1 MRKPAMFALIASC
14 AATPVLAGEMPR
26 RKIDI
31 FERPSYD
38 RKLEQAVMRIVAGRI
53 GDIRGPLKAD
63 VGPLLVALDNERAW
77 NAAASSLMTAPLPLR
92 LAASTY

>member
-1 MRKPAMFALIASC
+1 MGKLAMFALIASC

-53 GDIRGPLKAD
+53 GEIRGPLQTD
-63 VGPLLVALDNERAW
+63 IGSLLVALDNERAW
-77 NAAASSLMTAPLPLR
+77 NAAASSLMRAPLPLR
-92 LAASTY
+92 LAANTY

>member
-1 MRKPAMFALIASC
+1 MRKLAMFALIAAC
-14 AATPVLAGEMPR
+14 ATTPVLAGEVPR

-53 GDIRGPLKAD
+53 GEIRGPLKAD

-77 NAAASSLMTAPLPLR
+77 NAAANSLMTVPLPLR
-92 LAASTY
+92 LAANTY

>member
-1 MRKPAMFALIASC
+1 MRQLLIFALIASC
-14 AATPVLAGEMPR
+14 ATAPVLAGEMPR

-53 GDIRGPLKAD
+53 GEIRGPLNTD

-77 NAAASSLMTAPLPLR
+77 NAAASSLAPLPLR
-92 LAASTY
+92 LAAGGTY

>member
-1 MRKPAMFALIASC
+1 MRQLLIFALIASC
-14 AATPVLAGEMPR
+14 ATAPVLAGEMPR

-53 GDIRGPLKAD
+53 GEIRGPLNTD
-63 VGPLLVALDNERAW
+63 VGPLLVALDNERTW
-77 NAAASSLMTAPLPLR
+77 NAAANSLMTAPLPLR

>member
-1 MRKPAMFALIASC
+1 MGKLLMFALIASC

-53 GDIRGPLKAD
+53 GEIRGPLQTD
-63 VGPLLVALDNERAW
+63 IGPLLVALDNERAW

-92 LAASTY
+92 LAANTY

>member
-1 MRKPAMFALIASC
+1 MGKLLMFALIASC

-53 GDIRGPLKAD
+53 GEIRGPLQTD
-63 VGPLLVALDNERAW
+63 IGPLLVALDNERAW
-77 NAAASSLMTAPLPLR
+77 NASASSLMTAPLPLR
-92 LAASTY
+92 LAANTY

>member
-1 MRKPAMFALIASC
+1 MRQLLIFALIASC
-14 AATPVLAGEMPR
+14 ATTPVLAGEMPR

-53 GDIRGPLKAD
+53 GEIRGPLNTD
-63 VGPLLVALDNERAW
+63 VGPLLVALDNERTW
-77 NAAASSLMTAPLPLR
+77 NAAASNLAPLPLR
-92 LAASTY
+92 LAAGGTY